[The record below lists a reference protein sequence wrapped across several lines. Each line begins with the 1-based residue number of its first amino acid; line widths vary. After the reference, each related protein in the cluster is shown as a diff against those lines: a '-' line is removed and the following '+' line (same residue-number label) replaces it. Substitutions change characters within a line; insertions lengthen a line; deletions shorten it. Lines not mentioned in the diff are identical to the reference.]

1 MPALGWKAH
10 PRESDGV
17 DGCAGRSA
25 GGKRRERPSPG
36 RRPPLRLWG
45 RRGERHRLHRVRHRR
60 LAADHRRRESRRLRI
75 AAGQSPKN
83 SPPCGPHR
91 MDTSI
96 TRLLSIVRPRPTAR
110 QRPCLTGA
118 FAVITRA
125 IPDSGAN
132 RQIQII
138 PSRRAQAS
146 GLIFAS
152 RSQKRFGAAARK
164 SSPRPV
170 TPESGSTPALSSN
183 GWAAALAPIAFK

>member
-1 MPALGWKAH
+1 MGRTGAPGDRQEVRGASDLPRKTAASPSMGPARRASPPSASPASKACSRSS
-10 PRESDGV
+10 PTRE
-17 DGCAGRSA
+17 
-25 GGKRRERPSPG
+25 
-36 RRPPLRLWG
+36 PPATH
-45 RRGERHRLHRVRHRR
+45 RRG
-60 LAADHRRRESRRLRI
+60 SI
-75 AAGQSPKN
+75 PKN

-91 MDTSI
+91 RDTSI
-96 TRLLSIVRPRPTAR
+96 MRLLSIVRPRPTAR
-110 QRPCLTGA
+110 KRPCLKGA
-118 FAVITRA
+118 SAVITRA

-132 RQIQII
+132 RQVQII